1 MHVILNAAMSV
12 DGKIATRSGD
22 SCISSIVDLKRVHRL
37 RTTVDAIMIGIQTVL
52 TDDPMLDVR
61 YAKTK
66 KKNPARIIIDSTAR
80 IPLHSRI
87 LKTANEIQT
96 VVAVTNR
103 ASIAKI
109 HKIEST
115 GAQVL
120 VTGEKIVNI
129 RNVFRHLERLGFNR
143 ILVEGGGEI
152 NWSVLNLGMI
162 DEMIVMVSSIVI
174 GGRDAKTLVE
184 GKGISEISSTKKMK
198 LSRVQRQTL
207 NEVVL
212 YYQLF

>member
-1 MHVILNAAMSV
+1 MSV

-22 SCISSIVDLKRVHRL
+22 SSISSIVDLERVHRL

-61 YAKTK
+61 FAKTK

-80 IPLHSRI
+80 ISLHSRI
-87 LKTANEIQT
+87 LKTANEIHT
-96 VVAVTNR
+96 VVAVTTR

-120 VTGEKIVNI
+120 ITGDKIVNI
-129 RNVFRHLERLGFNR
+129 RSVFRHLERLGFNR

-162 DEMIVMVSSIVI
+162 DEMIVMVSSVVI

-184 GKGISEISSTKKMK
+184 GRGFSKISSAKKMK
-198 LSRVQRQTL
+198 LSRAERQTL
-207 NEVVL
+207 NELVL

>member
-1 MHVILNAAMSV
+1 MSV

-22 SCISSIVDLKRVHRL
+22 SSISSIVDLKRVHRL

-80 IPLHSRI
+80 ISLHSRI

-120 VTGEKIVNI
+120 VTGDKIVNI
-129 RNVFRHLERLGFNR
+129 RSVFRHLERLGFNL

>member
-1 MHVILNAAMSV
+1 MSV

-22 SCISSIVDLKRVHRL
+22 SSISSIVDLKRVHRL

-61 YAKTK
+61 FAKTNR
-66 KKNPARIIIDSTAR
+66 KNPARIIIDSTAR
-80 IPLHSRI
+80 IPLRSRI

-96 VVAVTNR
+96 VVAVTTT
-103 ASIAKI
+103 ASTAKI
-109 HKIEST
+109 HKIESR

-120 VTGEKIVNI
+120 VAGDKIVNI
-129 RNVFRHLERLGFNR
+129 RSVFRYLESLGFKR

-162 DEMIVMVSSIVI
+162 DEMIVMVSSVVI

-184 GKGISEISSTKKMK
+184 GRGFSKISNTMKMK
-198 LSRVQRQTL
+198 LSKVERQTL
-207 NEVVL
+207 NELVL

>member
-1 MHVILNAAMSV
+1 MYVILNAAMSA
-12 DGKIATRSGD
+12 DGKIATRSGN
-22 SCISSIVDLKRVHRL
+22 SSISSIVDLKRVHRL

-52 TDDPMLDVR
+52 TDNPMLDVR
-61 YAKTK
+61 FAKTK

-80 IPLHSRI
+80 ISLHSRI
-87 LKTANEIQT
+87 LKTANEIYT
-96 VVAVTNR
+96 VVAVTTR
-103 ASIAKI
+103 APIAKI

-120 VTGEKIVNI
+120 VTGDKKVNI
-129 RNVFRHLERLGFNR
+129 RSVFRHLERLGFDR

-152 NWSVLNLGMI
+152 NWSVLNLGLI
-162 DEMIVMVSSIVI
+162 DEMIVMISSVVI

-184 GKGISEISSTKKMK
+184 GRGFSKVSRAKKMK
-198 LSRVQRQTL
+198 LLSVERQTQ
-207 NEVVL
+207 NELVL

>member
-22 SCISSIVDLKRVHRL
+22 SSISSIVDLKRVHRL

-61 YAKTK
+61 FAKTNW
-66 KKNPARIIIDSTAR
+66 KNPARIIIDSTAR

-96 VVAVTNR
+96 VVAVTTK
-103 ASIAKI
+103 ASTAKI
-109 HKIEST
+109 HKIESR
-115 GAQVL
+115 GAHVL
-120 VTGEKIVNI
+120 VAGDKIVNI
-129 RNVFRHLERLGFNR
+129 RSVFRHLERLGFKR

-162 DEMIVMVSSIVI
+162 DELIVMVSSVVI

-184 GKGISEISSTKKMK
+184 GRGFSKISDTMKMK
-198 LSRVQRQTL
+198 LSKVERQTL
-207 NEVVL
+207 NELVL

>member
-1 MHVILNAAMSV
+1 MSV

-22 SCISSIVDLKRVHRL
+22 SSISSIVDLKRVHRL

-61 YAKTK
+61 FAKTK

-80 IPLHSRI
+80 ISLHSRI
-87 LKTANEIQT
+87 LKTANEIYT
-96 VVAVTNR
+96 VVAVTTR
-103 ASIAKI
+103 APIAKI

-120 VTGEKIVNI
+120 VTGDKIVNI
-129 RNVFRHLERLGFNR
+129 RSVFRHLERWGFDR

-152 NWSVLNLGMI
+152 NWSVLNLGLI
-162 DEMIVMVSSIVI
+162 DEMIVMISSVVI

-184 GKGISEISSTKKMK
+184 GRGFSKVSRAKKMK
-198 LSRVQRQTL
+198 LLSVERQTQ
-207 NEVVL
+207 NELVL

>member
-1 MHVILNAAMSV
+1 MSV

-22 SCISSIVDLKRVHRL
+22 SSISSIVDLRRVHRL
-37 RTTVDAIMIGIQTVL
+37 RATVDAIMIGIQTVL

-61 YAKTK
+61 FAKTK

-80 IPLHSRI
+80 ISLHSRI
-87 LKTANEIQT
+87 LKTANEIHT
-96 VVAVTNR
+96 VVAVTTR

-120 VTGEKIVNI
+120 VTEGKIVNI
-129 RNVFRHLERLGFNR
+129 RSVFRHLERLGFKR

-152 NWSVLNLGMI
+152 NWSVLNFG
-162 DEMIVMVSSIVI
+162 MVSSVVI

-184 GKGISEISSTKKMK
+184 GRGFSKISSTKKMK
-198 LSRVQRQTL
+198 LSRVERQTL
-207 NEVVL
+207 NELVL

>member
-1 MHVILNAAMSV
+1 MSV

-22 SCISSIVDLKRVHRL
+22 SSISSIVDLKRVHRL

-61 YAKTK
+61 FAKTNR
-66 KKNPARIIIDSTAR
+66 KNPARIIIDSTAR
-80 IPLHSRI
+80 IPLRSRI

-96 VVAVTNR
+96 VVAVTTK
-103 ASIAKI
+103 ASTAKI
-109 HKIEST
+109 HKIESR

-120 VTGEKIVNI
+120 VAGDKIVNI
-129 RNVFRHLERLGFNR
+129 RSVFRYLESLGFKR

-162 DEMIVMVSSIVI
+162 DEMIVMVSSVVI

-184 GKGISEISSTKKMK
+184 GRGFSKISNTMKMK
-198 LSRVQRQTL
+198 LSKVERQTL
-207 NEVVL
+207 NELLL

>member
-1 MHVILNAAMSV
+1 MSV

-52 TDDPMLDVR
+52 IDDPMLDVR

>member
-1 MHVILNAAMSV
+1 MYVILNAAMSA
-12 DGKIATRSGD
+12 DGKIATRSGN
-22 SCISSIVDLKRVHRL
+22 SSISSIVDLKRVHRL

-52 TDDPMLDVR
+52 TDNPMLDVR
-61 YAKTK
+61 FAKTK

-80 IPLHSRI
+80 ISLHSRI
-87 LKTANEIQT
+87 LKTANEIYT
-96 VVAVTNR
+96 VVAVTTR
-103 ASIAKI
+103 APIAKI

-120 VTGEKIVNI
+120 VTGDKIVNI
-129 RNVFRHLERLGFNR
+129 RSVFRHLERLGFDR

-152 NWSVLNLGMI
+152 NWSVLNLGLI
-162 DEMIVMVSSIVI
+162 DEMIVMVSSVVI

-184 GKGISEISSTKKMK
+184 GRGFSKVSRAKKMK
-198 LSRVQRQTL
+198 LLSVERQTQ
-207 NEVVL
+207 NELVL

>member
-1 MHVILNAAMSV
+1 M
-12 DGKIATRSGD
+12 
-22 SCISSIVDLKRVHRL
+22 
-37 RTTVDAIMIGIQTVL
+37 
-52 TDDPMLDVR
+52 
-61 YAKTK
+61 
-66 KKNPARIIIDSTAR
+66 
-80 IPLHSRI
+80 
-87 LKTANEIQT
+87 
-96 VVAVTNR
+96 
-103 ASIAKI
+103 
-109 HKIEST
+109 
-115 GAQVL
+115 L

-129 RNVFRHLERLGFNR
+129 RSVFRHLERLGFNR

-184 GKGISEISSTKKMK
+184 GKGISKISSTKKMK

>member
-1 MHVILNAAMSV
+1 LYVILNAAMSA
-12 DGKIATRSGD
+12 DGKIATRSGN
-22 SCISSIVDLKRVHRL
+22 SSISSIVDLKRVHRL

-52 TDDPMLDVR
+52 TDNPMLDVR
-61 YAKTK
+61 FAKTK

-80 IPLHSRI
+80 ISLHSRI
-87 LKTANEIQT
+87 LKTANEIYN
-96 VVAVTNR
+96 VVAVTTR
-103 ASIAKI
+103 APIAKI

-120 VTGEKIVNI
+120 VTGDKIVNI
-129 RNVFRHLERLGFNR
+129 RSVFRHLERLGFDR

-152 NWSVLNLGMI
+152 NWSVLNLGLI
-162 DEMIVMVSSIVI
+162 DEMIVMISSVVI

-184 GKGISEISSTKKMK
+184 GRGFSKVSRAKKMK
-198 LSRVQRQTL
+198 LLSVERQTQ
-207 NEVVL
+207 NELVL

>member
-1 MHVILNAAMSV
+1 MYVILNAAMSA
-12 DGKIATRSGD
+12 DGKIATRSGN
-22 SCISSIVDLKRVHRL
+22 SSISSIVDLKRVHRL

-52 TDDPMLDVR
+52 TDNPMLDVR
-61 YAKTK
+61 FAKTK

-80 IPLHSRI
+80 ISLHSRI
-87 LKTANEIQT
+87 LKTANEIYT
-96 VVAVTNR
+96 VVAVTTR
-103 ASIAKI
+103 APIAKI

-120 VTGEKIVNI
+120 VTGDKIVNI
-129 RNVFRHLERLGFNR
+129 RSVFRHLERLGFDR

-152 NWSVLNLGMI
+152 NWSVLNLGLI
-162 DEMIVMVSSIVI
+162 DEMIVMVSSVVI

-184 GKGISEISSTKKMK
+184 GRGFSKVSRAKKMK
-198 LSRVQRQTL
+198 LLSVERQTH
-207 NEVVL
+207 NELVL

>member
-1 MHVILNAAMSV
+1 MYVILNAAMSV

-22 SCISSIVDLKRVHRL
+22 SSISSIVDLERVHRL

-61 YAKTK
+61 FAKTK

-80 IPLHSRI
+80 ISLHSRI
-87 LKTANEIQT
+87 LKTANEIHT

-129 RNVFRHLERLGFNR
+129 RSVFRHLERLGFNR

-184 GKGISEISSTKKMK
+184 GKGISKISSTKKMK

-207 NEVVL
+207 NEVVF

>member
-1 MHVILNAAMSV
+1 MYVILNAAMSA
-12 DGKIATRSGD
+12 DGKIATRSGN
-22 SCISSIVDLKRVHRL
+22 SSISSIVDLKRVHRL

-52 TDDPMLDVR
+52 TDNPMLDVR
-61 YAKTK
+61 FAKTK

-80 IPLHSRI
+80 ISLHSRI
-87 LKTANEIQT
+87 MKTANEIYT
-96 VVAVTNR
+96 VVAVTTR
-103 ASIAKI
+103 APIAKI

-120 VTGEKIVNI
+120 VTGDKIVNI
-129 RNVFRHLERLGFNR
+129 RSVFRHLERLGFDR

-152 NWSVLNLGMI
+152 NWSVLNLGLI
-162 DEMIVMVSSIVI
+162 DEMIVMISSVVI

-184 GKGISEISSTKKMK
+184 GRGFSKVSRAKKMK
-198 LSRVQRQTL
+198 LLSVERQTQ
-207 NEVVL
+207 NELVL

>member
-1 MHVILNAAMSV
+1 LYVILNAAMSA
-12 DGKIATRSGD
+12 DGKIATRSGN
-22 SCISSIVDLKRVHRL
+22 SSISSIVDLKRVHRL

-52 TDDPMLDVR
+52 TDNPMLDVR
-61 YAKTK
+61 FAKTK

-80 IPLHSRI
+80 ISLHSRI
-87 LKTANEIQT
+87 LKTANEIYT
-96 VVAVTNR
+96 VVAVTTR
-103 ASIAKI
+103 APIAKI

-120 VTGEKIVNI
+120 VTGDKKVNI
-129 RNVFRHLERLGFNR
+129 RSVFRHLERLGFDR

-152 NWSVLNLGMI
+152 NWSVLNLGLI
-162 DEMIVMVSSIVI
+162 DEMIVMVSSVVI

-184 GKGISEISSTKKMK
+184 GRGFSKVSRAKKMK
-198 LSRVQRQTL
+198 LLSVERQTQ
-207 NEVVL
+207 NELVL

>member
-22 SCISSIVDLKRVHRL
+22 SSISSIVDLKRVHRL

-61 YAKTK
+61 FAKTNR
-66 KKNPARIIIDSTAR
+66 KNPARIIIDSTAR
-80 IPLHSRI
+80 IPLRSRI

-96 VVAVTNR
+96 VVAVTTK
-103 ASIAKI
+103 ASTAKI
-109 HKIEST
+109 QKIESR

-120 VTGEKIVNI
+120 VAGDKIVNI
-129 RNVFRHLERLGFNR
+129 RSVFRYLERLGFKR

-152 NWSVLNLGMI
+152 NWSVLNLGII
-162 DEMIVMVSSIVI
+162 DEMIVMVSSVVI

-184 GKGISEISSTKKMK
+184 GKGFSKISNTMKMK
-198 LSRVQRQTL
+198 LSKVERQTL
-207 NEVVL
+207 NELVL

>member
-22 SCISSIVDLKRVHRL
+22 SSISSIVDLKRVHRL

-61 YAKTK
+61 FAKTK

-80 IPLHSRI
+80 ISPHSRI
-87 LKTANEIQT
+87 LKTATEIHT
-96 VVAVTNR
+96 IVAVTTR

-120 VTGEKIVNI
+120 VTGDKVVNI
-129 RNVFRHLERLGFNR
+129 RSVFRHLERLGFNR

-152 NWSVLNLGMI
+152 NWSVLKLGMI
-162 DEMIVMVSSIVI
+162 DEMIVMVSSVVI

-184 GKGISEISSTKKMK
+184 GKGFSKISSTVKMK
-198 LSRVQRQTL
+198 LSRVERQTL
-207 NEVVL
+207 NELVL

>member
-1 MHVILNAAMSV
+1 MSV

-22 SCISSIVDLKRVHRL
+22 SSISSIVDLKRVHRL

-61 YAKTK
+61 FAKTNR
-66 KKNPARIIIDSTAR
+66 KNPARIIIDSTAR
-80 IPLHSRI
+80 IPLRSRI

-96 VVAVTNR
+96 VVAVTTK
-103 ASIAKI
+103 ASTAKI
-109 HKIEST
+109 HKIESR

-120 VTGEKIVNI
+120 VTGDKIVNI
-129 RNVFRHLERLGFNR
+129 RSVFRYLESLGFKR

-152 NWSVLNLGMI
+152 NWSVLNLGII
-162 DEMIVMVSSIVI
+162 DEMIVMVSSVVI

-184 GKGISEISSTKKMK
+184 GKGFSKISNTMKMK
-198 LSRVQRQTL
+198 LSKVERQTL
-207 NEVVL
+207 NELVL

>member
-1 MHVILNAAMSV
+1 MSV

-22 SCISSIVDLKRVHRL
+22 SSISSIVDLKRVHRL
-37 RTTVDAIMIGIQTVL
+37 RATVDAIMIGIQTVL

-61 YAKTK
+61 FAKTK

-80 IPLHSRI
+80 ISLHSRI
-87 LKTANEIQT
+87 LKTANEIHT
-96 VVAVTNR
+96 VVAVTTR

-120 VTGEKIVNI
+120 VTGGKIVNI
-129 RNVFRHLERLGFNR
+129 RSVFRHLERLGFKR

-162 DEMIVMVSSIVI
+162 DEMIVMVSSVVI

-184 GKGISEISSTKKMK
+184 GRGFSKISSTKKMK
-198 LSRVQRQTL
+198 LSRVERQTL
-207 NEVVL
+207 NEACPLLSIILNLVL
-212 YYQLF
+212 

>member
-1 MHVILNAAMSV
+1 MSV

-22 SCISSIVDLKRVHRL
+22 SSISSIVDLKRVHRL

-61 YAKTK
+61 FAKTNR
-66 KKNPARIIIDSTAR
+66 KNPARIIIDSTAR
-80 IPLHSRI
+80 IPLRSRI

-96 VVAVTNR
+96 VVAVTTK
-103 ASIAKI
+103 ASTAKI
-109 HKIEST
+109 HKIESR

-120 VTGEKIVNI
+120 VAGDKIVNI
-129 RNVFRHLERLGFNR
+129 RSVFRYLERLGFKR

-162 DEMIVMVSSIVI
+162 DEMIVMVSSVVI

-184 GKGISEISSTKKMK
+184 GRGFSKISNTMKMK
-198 LSRVQRQTL
+198 LSKVERQTL
-207 NEVVL
+207 NELVL

>member
-22 SCISSIVDLKRVHRL
+22 SSISSIVDLKRVHRL

-61 YAKTK
+61 FAKT

-80 IPLHSRI
+80 ISLHSRI
-87 LKTANEIQT
+87 LKTANEIHT
-96 VVAVTNR
+96 IVAVTNR

-120 VTGEKIVNI
+120 VRGEKIVNI
-129 RNVFRHLERLGFNR
+129 RSVFRHLERLGFNR

-184 GKGISEISSTKKMK
+184 GKGISKISSTKKMK
-198 LSRVQRQTL
+198 LSKVQRQTL

>member
-22 SCISSIVDLKRVHRL
+22 SSISSIVDLKRVHRL

-61 YAKTK
+61 FAKT

-80 IPLHSRI
+80 ISLHSRI
-87 LKTANEIQT
+87 LKTANEIHT

-129 RNVFRHLERLGFNR
+129 RSVFRHLERLGFNR

-184 GKGISEISSTKKMK
+184 GKGISKISSTKKMK

-207 NEVVL
+207 NEVVF

>member
-1 MHVILNAAMSV
+1 MSV

-22 SCISSIVDLKRVHRL
+22 SSISSIVDLKRVHRL

-61 YAKTK
+61 FAKTNR
-66 KKNPARIIIDSTAR
+66 KNPARIIIDSTAR
-80 IPLHSRI
+80 IPLRSRI

-96 VVAVTNR
+96 VVAVTTK
-103 ASIAKI
+103 ASTAKI
-109 HKIEST
+109 HKIESR

-120 VTGEKIVNI
+120 VTGDKIVNI
-129 RNVFRHLERLGFNR
+129 RSVFRYLESLGFKR

-152 NWSVLNLGMI
+152 NWSVLNLGII
-162 DEMIVMVSSIVI
+162 DEMIVMVSSVVI

-184 GKGISEISSTKKMK
+184 GRGFSKISNTMKMK
-198 LSRVQRQTL
+198 LSKVERQTL
-207 NEVVL
+207 NELVL

>member
-1 MHVILNAAMSV
+1 LYVILNAAMSA
-12 DGKIATRSGD
+12 DGKIATRSGN
-22 SCISSIVDLKRVHRL
+22 SSISSIVDLKRVHRL

-52 TDDPMLDVR
+52 TDNPMLDVR
-61 YAKTK
+61 FAKTK

-80 IPLHSRI
+80 ISLHSRI
-87 LKTANEIQT
+87 LKTANEIYT
-96 VVAVTNR
+96 VVAVTTR
-103 ASIAKI
+103 APIAKI

-120 VTGEKIVNI
+120 VTGDKIVNI
-129 RNVFRHLERLGFNR
+129 RSVFRHLERLGFDR

-152 NWSVLNLGMI
+152 NWSVLNLGLI
-162 DEMIVMVSSIVI
+162 DEMIVMISSVLI

-184 GKGISEISSTKKMK
+184 GRGFSKVSRAKKMK
-198 LSRVQRQTL
+198 LLSVERQTQ
-207 NEVVL
+207 NELVL

>member
-1 MHVILNAAMSV
+1 MYVILNAAMSA
-12 DGKIATRSGD
+12 DGKIATRSGN
-22 SCISSIVDLKRVHRL
+22 SSISSIVDLKRVHRL

-52 TDDPMLDVR
+52 TDNPMLDVR
-61 YAKTK
+61 FAKTK

-80 IPLHSRI
+80 ISLHSRI
-87 LKTANEIQT
+87 LKTANEIYT
-96 VVAVTNR
+96 VVAVTTR
-103 ASIAKI
+103 APIAKI

-120 VTGEKIVNI
+120 VTGDKKVNI
-129 RNVFRHLERLGFNR
+129 RSVFRHLERLGFDR

-152 NWSVLNLGMI
+152 NWSVLNLGLI
-162 DEMIVMVSSIVI
+162 DEMIVMVSSVVI

-184 GKGISEISSTKKMK
+184 GRGFSKVSRAKKMK
-198 LSRVQRQTL
+198 LLSVERQTQ
-207 NEVVL
+207 NELVL

>member
-22 SCISSIVDLKRVHRL
+22 SSISSIVDLKRVHRL

-61 YAKTK
+61 FAKTNR
-66 KKNPARIIIDSTAR
+66 KNPARIIIDSTAR
-80 IPLHSRI
+80 IPLRSRI

-96 VVAVTNR
+96 VVAVTTK
-103 ASIAKI
+103 ASTAKI
-109 HKIEST
+109 HKIESR

-120 VTGEKIVNI
+120 VAGDKIVNI
-129 RNVFRHLERLGFNR
+129 RSVFRYLERLGFKR

-162 DEMIVMVSSIVI
+162 DEMIVMVSSVVI

-184 GKGISEISSTKKMK
+184 GRGFSKISNTMKMK
-198 LSRVQRQTL
+198 LSKVERQTL
-207 NEVVL
+207 NELLL

>member
-1 MHVILNAAMSV
+1 MYVILNAAMSA
-12 DGKIATRSGD
+12 DGKIATRSGN
-22 SCISSIVDLKRVHRL
+22 SSISSIVDLKRVHRL

-52 TDDPMLDVR
+52 TDNPMLDVR
-61 YAKTK
+61 FAKTK

-80 IPLHSRI
+80 ISLHSRI
-87 LKTANEIQT
+87 LKTANEIYT
-96 VVAVTNR
+96 VVAVTTR
-103 ASIAKI
+103 APIAKI

-129 RNVFRHLERLGFNR
+129 RSVFRHLERLGFDR

-152 NWSVLNLGMI
+152 NWSVLNLGLI
-162 DEMIVMVSSIVI
+162 DEMIVMISSVVI

-184 GKGISEISSTKKMK
+184 GRGFSKVSRAKKMK
-198 LSRVQRQTL
+198 LLSVERQTQ
-207 NEVVL
+207 NELVL

>member
-1 MHVILNAAMSV
+1 MYVILNAAMSA
-12 DGKIATRSGD
+12 DGKIATRSGN
-22 SCISSIVDLKRVHRL
+22 SSISSIVDLKRVHRL

-52 TDDPMLDVR
+52 TDNPMLDVR
-61 YAKTK
+61 FAKTK

-80 IPLHSRI
+80 ISLHSRI
-87 LKTANEIQT
+87 LKTANEIYT
-96 VVAVTNR
+96 VVAVTTR
-103 ASIAKI
+103 APIAKI

-120 VTGEKIVNI
+120 VTGDKIVNI
-129 RNVFRHLERLGFNR
+129 RSVFRHLERLGFDR

-152 NWSVLNLGMI
+152 NWSVLNLGLI
-162 DEMIVMVSSIVI
+162 DEMIVMISSVVI

-184 GKGISEISSTKKMK
+184 GRGFSKVSRAKKMK
-198 LSRVQRQTL
+198 LLSVERQTQ
-207 NEVVL
+207 NELVL

>member
-1 MHVILNAAMSV
+1 LYVILNAAMSA
-12 DGKIATRSGD
+12 DGKIATRSGN
-22 SCISSIVDLKRVHRL
+22 SSISSIVDLKRVHRL

-52 TDDPMLDVR
+52 TDNPMLDVR
-61 YAKTK
+61 FAKTK

-80 IPLHSRI
+80 ISLHSRI
-87 LKTANEIQT
+87 LKTANEIYT
-96 VVAVTNR
+96 VVAVTTR
-103 ASIAKI
+103 APIAKI

-120 VTGEKIVNI
+120 VTGDKIVNI
-129 RNVFRHLERLGFNR
+129 RSVFRHLERLGFDR

-152 NWSVLNLGMI
+152 NWSVLNLGLI
-162 DEMIVMVSSIVI
+162 DEMIVMVSSVVI

-184 GKGISEISSTKKMK
+184 GRGFSKVSRAKKMK
-198 LSRVQRQTL
+198 LLSVERQTQ
-207 NEVVL
+207 NELVL

>member
-1 MHVILNAAMSV
+1 MSA
-12 DGKIATRSGD
+12 DGKIATRSGN
-22 SCISSIVDLKRVHRL
+22 SSISSIVDLKRVHRL

-52 TDDPMLDVR
+52 TDNPMLDVR
-61 YAKTK
+61 FAKTK

-80 IPLHSRI
+80 ISLHSRI
-87 LKTANEIQT
+87 LKTANEIYT
-96 VVAVTNR
+96 VVAVTTR
-103 ASIAKI
+103 APIAKI

-120 VTGEKIVNI
+120 VTGDKIVNI
-129 RNVFRHLERLGFNR
+129 RSVFRHLERLGFDR

-152 NWSVLNLGMI
+152 NWSVLNLGLI
-162 DEMIVMVSSIVI
+162 DEMIVMISSVVI

-184 GKGISEISSTKKMK
+184 GRGFSKVSRAKKMK
-198 LSRVQRQTL
+198 LLSVERQTQ
-207 NEVVL
+207 NELVL

>member
-1 MHVILNAAMSV
+1 MSV

-22 SCISSIVDLKRVHRL
+22 SSISSIVDLKRVHRL

-52 TDDPMLDVR
+52 TDDPMLNVR
-61 YAKTK
+61 FAKTK
-66 KKNPARIIIDSTAR
+66 KKKPARIIIDSTAR
-80 IPLHSRI
+80 ISLHSRI
-87 LKTANEIQT
+87 LKTANDIHT
-96 VVAVTNR
+96 VVAVTTR

-120 VTGEKIVNI
+120 VTGDKIVNI
-129 RNVFRHLERLGFNR
+129 RSVFRHLERLGFDR

-152 NWSVLNLGMI
+152 NWSVLNLGLI
-162 DEMIVMVSSIVI
+162 DEMIVMVSSVVI

-184 GKGISEISSTKKMK
+184 GRGFSKVSRAKKMK
-198 LSRVQRQTL
+198 LLSVERQTQ
-207 NEVVL
+207 NELVL

>member
-1 MHVILNAAMSV
+1 LYVILNAAMSA
-12 DGKIATRSGD
+12 DGKIATRSGN
-22 SCISSIVDLKRVHRL
+22 SSISSIVDLKRVHRL

-52 TDDPMLDVR
+52 TDNPMLDVR
-61 YAKTK
+61 FAKTK

-80 IPLHSRI
+80 ISLHSRI
-87 LKTANEIQT
+87 LKTANEIYT
-96 VVAVTNR
+96 VVAVTTR
-103 ASIAKI
+103 APIAKI

-120 VTGEKIVNI
+120 VTGDKIVNI
-129 RNVFRHLERLGFNR
+129 RSVFRHLERLGFDR

-152 NWSVLNLGMI
+152 NWSVLSLGLI
-162 DEMIVMVSSIVI
+162 DEMIVMVSSVVI

-184 GKGISEISSTKKMK
+184 GRGFSKVSRAKKMK
-198 LSRVQRQTL
+198 LLSVERQTQ
-207 NEVVL
+207 NELVL